1 MGTNKTSEEKIDWM
15 RMMCKKVKDEKL
27 LLRTFCVR
35 FSSSMHTARE
45 KLNIV
50 KDQKLLDRR
59 LK

>member
-1 MGTNKTSEEKIDWM
+1 MGTNQSRAEKIEWM
-15 RMMCKKVKDEKL
+15 LLMKNKIKSDTL

-45 KLNIV
+45 IFGIV
-50 KDQKLLDRR
+50 KDQKLLDKT

>member
-1 MGTNKTSEEKIDWM
+1 MGTDKTREEKIDWM
-15 RMMCKKVKDEKL
+15 RMMSKKIEDKKL

-45 KLNIV
+45 ILNIV